1 MPLLK
6 DDALI
11 EDAWVA
17 VADGDDIPASSPAI
31 VSLERWTT
39 LSKELAGRN
48 APLGVR
54 LRSDQS
60 PAGIAGDLHR
70 FSLVALE
77 FPTFKDGRAFSHA
90 RLLRERY
97 GFQGEIRAVG
107 KVLKD
112 QYLFMRRC
120 GFDAFE
126 IAAGEDPAQ
135 WRRQAA
141 AFSAFYQRAA
151 DARPSVLDLRH
162 APAAE

>member
-6 DDALI
+6 DETLI
-11 EDAWVA
+11 DDPWVS
-17 VADGDDIPASSPAI
+17 VDADGDIPAGRPAI
-31 VSLERWTT
+31 VGLDHWRARRD
-39 LSKELAGRN
+39 ELAGRN
-48 APLGVR
+48 APIGIR

-60 PAGIAGDLHR
+60 PAAIADDLQR

-77 FPTFKDGRAFSHA
+77 FPVFKDGRAYSHA
-90 RLLRERY
+90 RLLRERF
-97 GFQGEIRAVG
+97 GFKGEIRAVG
-107 KVLKD
+107 HVLKD

-126 IAAGEDPAQ
+126 VAQGEDPAD
-135 WRRQAA
+135 WRKQAA

-162 APAAE
+162 AKPAE